1 MTTTPLTTV
10 LIVDDEPLAHDV
22 LRTYVERVA
31 HLRVAGHCYTAAE
44 ALSFLHRQPV
54 DVVLLDIQMPEMS
67 GLELLAALPHP
78 PHVILTTAHA
88 EFALEG
94 YEFGVVDYL
103 LKPVPFPRFLKAVG
117 RLPTVPA
124 PAVAAATAAALP
136 APPATAPAALLLR
149 DGTST
154 HRVPLANIRWLEAY
168 GNYVKVHTAAGRI
181 VVTDTL
187 RRLLADELPAP
198 DFLRVHKSY
207 VVPLRQIERLEG
219 NQPTVRGGQVLP
231 LGAAFRQEF
240 LRHWPGTAG

>member
-1 MTTTPLTTV
+1 MTTAPLTV

-44 ALSFLHRQPV
+44 ALSFLHNQAV

-78 PHVILTTAHA
+78 PHIILTTAHA

-117 RLPTVPA
+117 RLPGAGATPALVPA
-124 PAVAAATAAALP
+124 NPP
-136 APPATAPAALLLR
+136 PPAAVVAAPAALLLR
-149 DGTST
+149 DGAST
-154 HRVPLANIRWLEAY
+154 HRVPLADILWLEAY
-168 GNYVKVHTAAGRI
+168 GNYVKVHTAAGRL

-187 RRLLADELPAP
+187 RRLLAEQLPAP
-198 DFLRVHKSY
+198 AFLRVHKSY
-207 VVPLRQIERLEG
+207 VVPLPQVERLAG
-219 NQPTVRGGQVLP
+219 NQLTLRNGQMLP
-231 LGAAFRQEF
+231 LGAAFRQDF
-240 LRHWPGTAG
+240 LRHWPGTVG

>member
-1 MTTTPLTTV
+1 MTTAPLTV

-44 ALSFLHRQPV
+44 ALSFLHTQPV

-88 EFALEG
+88 EFALQG

-117 RLPTVPA
+117 RLPASPA
-124 PAVAAATAAALP
+124 MAASVASAGST
-136 APPATAPAALLLR
+136 PAALLLR
-149 DGTST
+149 DGTTT
-154 HRVPLANIRWLEAY
+154 HRVALADILWLEAY
-168 GNYVKVHTAAGRI
+168 GNYVKVHTTAGRL

-187 RRLLADELPAP
+187 RRLLAEELPATA
-198 DFLRVHKSY
+198 FLRVHKSY
-207 VVPLRQIERLEG
+207 VVPLKQIERLAG
-219 NQPTVRGGQVLP
+219 NQLTVRGGQVLP
-231 LGAAFRQEF
+231 LGAAFRQDF
-240 LRHWPGTAG
+240 LRHWPGTVG